1 MSVRRSVT
9 RSQTFVSIAC
19 AFAGSV
25 SASCSATSRMP
36 DATVVD
42 RGGLPCFS
50 IPEEIRVSGVTRMY
64 SLQVTERRSADWK
77 TLPVELWGFE
87 VDPPGAWIDA
97 ALVRCIAYGQVPA
110 TAVGHHAPAPL
121 QPHHVYVVF
130 IGARSESATTPVVG
144 YRAEFCLISRGSGA
158 RSAVVTV
165 PWDDKAMRWRYEV
178 CEPR

>member
-1 MSVRRSVT
+1 MSIRSIVA
-9 RSQTFVSIAC
+9 RAQTLVSITGV
-19 AFAGSV
+19 FAGFV

-50 IPEEIRVSGVTRMY
+50 IPEENRVSGVTRMY
-64 SLQVTERRSADWK
+64 SLQVTERGSADWK
-77 TLPVELWGFE
+77 TLPVQLWGFE

-97 ALVRCIAYGQVPA
+97 TLVPCIAYGQVPA
-110 TAVGHHAPAPL
+110 TAVGRHAPAPL
-121 QPHHVYVVF
+121 QLHHVYVVF
-130 IGARSESATTPVVG
+130 IGARSESATTSVVG

-165 PWDDKAMRWRYEV
+165 PWDDKTMRWRYEV